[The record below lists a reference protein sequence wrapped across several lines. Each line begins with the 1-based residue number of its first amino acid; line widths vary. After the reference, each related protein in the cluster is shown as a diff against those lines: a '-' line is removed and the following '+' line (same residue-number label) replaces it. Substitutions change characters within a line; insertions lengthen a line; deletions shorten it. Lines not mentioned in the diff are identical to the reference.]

1 MKTLHVLGSLDRI
14 IQELQQMQLNA
25 SKVKRRTD
33 LSLGLRNIASDRGFR
48 ISDNQGLGN
57 CMFYAL
63 SEQLEIVR
71 GIKIPHGELRK
82 ILVQYLR
89 GDPKLV
95 S

>member
-1 MKTLHVLGSLDRI
+1 MKTLYVLGSLDRI

-25 SKVKRRTD
+25 SKVKSRTD

-48 ISDNQGLGN
+48 ISDNQGSGN

-82 ILVQYLR
+82 ILVHYLR